1 MENKNCNF
9 DKFTK
14 QYQVSK
20 TVRFALTPI
29 GRTEEHIIE
38 KQYI

>member
-29 GRTEEHIIE
+29 GRVVSQNIC
-38 KQYI
+38 Q